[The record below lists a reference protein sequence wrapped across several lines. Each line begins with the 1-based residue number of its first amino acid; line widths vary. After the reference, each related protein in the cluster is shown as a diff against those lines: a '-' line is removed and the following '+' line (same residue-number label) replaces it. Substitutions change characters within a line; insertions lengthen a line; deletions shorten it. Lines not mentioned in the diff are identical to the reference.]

1 MDFKPIPIGIE
12 DFKELVNKGYY
23 FVDKTLMIK
32 DIIDI
37 KSSVNLFTRPRRF
50 GKTLNMS
57 MIQRYFEKTEE
68 DNAYLFEGLNISKA
82 GEKYKEYQEQYP
94 VITLSLKSMKQSCFE
109 DAFLLFK
116 NIISKEFY
124 RHKEI
129 VSSDNISEVNKRE
142 YISIVE
148 KTADNSQYLYALKL
162 LSDCLKEA
170 YNKNV
175 IILID
180 EYDVPLESAYFGGF
194 YDEMVNL
201 IRSVFESALKT
212 VKAIQK

>member
-68 DNAYLFEGLNISKA
+68 DNAYLFEGMNISKV
-82 GEKYKEYQEQYP
+82 GEKYKEYQGQYP
-94 VITLSLKSMKQSCFE
+94 VITLSLKSMKQPSYEYAFITFKMMINREFIRHDYVLKSTEIPAKMKEEFE
-109 DAFLLFK
+109 KIYRAFPG
-116 NIISKEFY
+116 
-124 RHKEI
+124 
-129 VSSDNISEVNKRE
+129 V
-142 YISIVE
+142 
-148 KTADNSQYLYALKL
+148 ADNSACILCHYDFSGFV
-162 LSDCLKEA
+162 SDICQSPDL
-170 YNKNV
+170 V
-175 IILID
+175 R
-180 EYDVPLESAYFGGF
+180 F
-194 YDEMVNL
+194 
-201 IRSVFESALKT
+201 
-212 VKAIQK
+212 Q